1 MTVYQISRTGR
12 EEAIELSRKFGL
24 NEAAMIE
31 ARRLLEEKQIESSR
45 AVEQVGV
52 SADSREG
59 KDDMSVLSDAERA
72 KIEAWTSSVQEAQRR
87 AREDAVIGNVG
98 LIRTVRFLQNEKDE
112 AAAQQAEQDKAAKA
126 ETLRA
131 TNEAALDDRHKARE
145 LSIWRYSGLGTDEQ
159 FEKQWP
165 AKRAELGR
173 AEINKSI
180 SATQHSLYRDL

>member
-1 MTVYQISRTGR
+1 MAYQISRTGR

-31 ARRLLEEKQIESSR
+31 ARRLLEEKQSSQ
-45 AVEQVGV
+45 AVEVGV
-52 SADSREG
+52 SAQSREG
-59 KDDMSVLSDAERA
+59 QDNMLDAQERA
-72 KIEAWTSSVQEAQRR
+72 KIERWTSSVQEAQRR
-87 AREDAVIGNVG
+87 AKEDAVIGNVG
-98 LIRTVRFLQNEKDE
+98 LIRTVRFLQSEKDE
-112 AAAQQAEQDKAAKA
+112 AAAQQAEQDTAARA

-180 SATQHSLYRDL
+180 SSTQHSLYRDL